1 MSTIHIKVRHE
12 EEKKLFV
19 KDLST
24 SDIFTLK
31 EDRVSSTIYLMMTVS
46 GGYRRAVNLGTG
58 EPRPVADTLEV
69 GVKYAKA
76 EIILTPM

>member
-1 MSTIHIKVRHE
+1 MSTIHIKVHHK

-19 KDLST
+19 KDLSIA
-24 SDIFTLK
+24 DIFTLK
-31 EDRVSSTIYLMMTVS
+31 EDDGQVIYLMMTVS
-46 GGYRRAVNLGTG
+46 DVYRRAVNLGTG

-69 GVKYAKA
+69 GEKFAKA

>member
-1 MSTIHIKVRHE
+1 MSAIHIKVHHK

-19 KDLST
+19 KDLSIA
-24 SDIFTLK
+24 DIFTLK
-31 EDRVSSTIYLMMTVS
+31 EDDDQVIYLMMAVS
-46 GGYRRAVNLGTG
+46 EGYRRAVNLGTG
-58 EPRPVADTLEV
+58 VPRPVADTLEV

>member
-19 KDLST
+19 KDLSMA
-24 SDIFTLK
+24 DIFTLK
-31 EDRVSSTIYLMMTVS
+31 EDDTQVIYLMMTIS

-58 EPRPVADTLEV
+58 KPRPVADDLEV

>member
-1 MSTIHIKVRHE
+1 MSTIHIKVRHK

-24 SDIFTLK
+24 ADIFTLK
-31 EDRVSSTIYLMMTVS
+31 DDDSQVIYLMMPLS

-58 EPRPVADTLEV
+58 EPRPVSDTLEV
-69 GVKYAKA
+69 GEKFAKA

>member
-24 SDIFTLK
+24 ADIFTLK
-31 EDRVSSTIYLMMTVS
+31 EDDSSTIYLMMTVS

-58 EPRPVADTLEV
+58 KPRPVADTLEV
-69 GVKYAKA
+69 GEKFAKA

>member
-1 MSTIHIKVRHE
+1 MSTIHIKVHNK

-19 KDLST
+19 KDLSIA
-24 SDIFTLK
+24 DIFTLK
-31 EDRVSSTIYLMMTVS
+31 EDDNQVIYLMMPVS

>member
-1 MSTIHIKVRHE
+1 MSTIHIKVHYK

-24 SDIFTLK
+24 ADIFTLK
-31 EDRVSSTIYLMMTVS
+31 EDDNQVIYLMMTVS
-46 GGYRRAVNLGTG
+46 DGYRRAVNLGTG
-58 EPRPVADTLEV
+58 EPRPVAHNLEV

-76 EIILTPM
+76 EIILTPT